1 MVSGVEVPSWVG
13 RDLRV
18 GCVVVC
24 GRERERGGEGRR
36 EEEER
41 KGKDF
46 SLFYSSNPLK
56 PLRSIPRRSPAGPP
70 ARSPPITSHTHHSPT
85 YPSNPDPKVGDPH
98 PPPHP
103 GKGRKK
109 GGKKRTFE
117 AYKPQIFSLGENPQT
132 PPLYWDAQEKDKK
145 SGGARYVDGPDKI
158 DRSHRDEFNR
168 TVRFN
173 VARLPAEI
181 EGGQSWQVQV
191 GCRRRRGGV
200 ERGGA
205 GAKWD
210 GESMKFKMRE
220 MCGKLAC
227 DG

>member
-1 MVSGVEVPSWVG
+1 MEWRSLRRVG

-24 GRERERGGEGRR
+24 GRERERGGEEGR
-36 EEEER
+36 EEV
-41 KGKDF
+41 DY
-46 SLFYSSNPLK
+46 SLFLLK
-56 PLRSIPRRSPAGPP
+56 LLETPWSIPMGSPAGPP
-70 ARSPPITSHTHHSPT
+70 TGASPELSHIHHSPT

-98 PPPHP
+98 PPPHQ

-109 GGKKRTFE
+109 GGEKRTLE
-117 AYKPQIFSLGENPQT
+117 AYKPQFFSLGENPQT

>member
-70 ARSPPITSHTHHSPT
+70 AGSPPITSHTHHSPT
-85 YPSNPDPKVGDPH
+85 YPSYTDPKVGDPH

-109 GGKKRTFE
+109 GGKRGLWKLTNLN
-117 AYKPQIFSLGENPQT
+117 FSLWGRT
-132 PPLYWDAQEKDKK
+132 PRPPHSTGTRKK
-145 SGGARYVDGPDKI
+145 KTRKAGARVMLTSRTKSI
-158 DRSHRDEFNR
+158 DLNETSS
-168 TVRFN
+168 TALSV
-173 VARLPAEI
+173 
-181 EGGQSWQVQV
+181 ST
-191 GCRRRRGGV
+191 
-200 ERGGA
+200 
-205 GAKWD
+205 
-210 GESMKFKMRE
+210 
-220 MCGKLAC
+220 
-227 DG
+227 